1 MSKKDESIFDLI
13 YEERCEIGE
22 DLIGVSLE
30 ADKKY
35 NEFNNFVNENVKNKK
50 IANKIL
56 ELFNNFISA
65 IVDENREECKNCYK
79 LGYYDSEKLKK
90 EIQEIVVPK
99 TMKIDNTFLE
109 ELYNCRI
116 EKLAIITEEEKN
128 SIEKMQSQ
136 RIDISAYLKDYDENL
151 IEKVNI
157 IIEDRVEQF
166 RNEMAFYCKKY
177 YINGFKDC
185 FNLIL
190 ACSDNTL

>member
-22 DLIGVSLE
+22 DLVGVSLE

-35 NEFNNFVNENVKNKK
+35 DKFNNFVNEKVKDKK
-50 IANKIL
+50 LAKKIL
-56 ELFNNFISA
+56 EMFNEFISA

-79 LGYYDSEKLKK
+79 LGYYDSEKLRK
-90 EIQEIVVPK
+90 EIQEIVIPK

-109 ELYNCRI
+109 ELYNCRL
-116 EKLAIITEEEKN
+116 EKMAKITEEEYKFV
-128 SIEKMQSQ
+128 EEMQSQ
-136 RIDISAYLKDYDENL
+136 RIDISAYLKDYDDSL

-157 IIEDRVEQF
+157 IIEDRVERF
-166 RNEMAFYCKKY
+166 RDEMEFYCKKY

-185 FNLIL
+185 FNLRI
-190 ACSDNTL
+190 ACSDEK

>member
-22 DLIGVSLE
+22 NLVGVSLE

-35 NEFNNFVNENVKNKK
+35 DEFNNFVKEKVKDKK
-50 IANKIL
+50 IAKKIL
-56 ELFNNFISA
+56 AKFNDFISA

-90 EIQEIVVPK
+90 EIQEIVMPK

-109 ELYNCRI
+109 ELYNCRL
-116 EKLAIITEEEKN
+116 EKMGRITEEEKKFV
-128 SIEKMQSQ
+128 EKMQSQ
-136 RIDISAYLKDYDENL
+136 RIDISEYLKDYDENL

-157 IIEDRVEQF
+157 IIEDRVGQF
-166 RNEMAFYCKKY
+166 GDEMAFYCKKY

-185 FNLIL
+185 FNLRI
-190 ACSDNTL
+190 ACSDEK

>member
-22 DLIGVSLE
+22 NLVGVSLE

-35 NEFNNFVNENVKNKK
+35 DEFNNFVKEKVKDKK
-50 IANKIL
+50 IAKKIL
-56 ELFNNFISA
+56 AKFNDFISA

-79 LGYYDSEKLKK
+79 LGHYDSEKLKK
-90 EIQEIVVPK
+90 EIQEIVMPK

-109 ELYNCRI
+109 ELYNCRL
-116 EKLAIITEEEKN
+116 EKMGRITEEEKKFV
-128 SIEKMQSQ
+128 EKMQSQ
-136 RIDISAYLKDYDENL
+136 RIDISEYLKDYDENL

-157 IIEDRVEQF
+157 IIEDRVGQF
-166 RNEMAFYCKKY
+166 GDEMSFYCKKY

-185 FNLIL
+185 FNLRI
-190 ACSDNTL
+190 ACSDEK